1 MSFVVTEGQWTIQ
14 DVGETAVDEN
24 GLPALKVKVTDVN
37 RHQHLEGLVWSRS
50 LRSVVLRLIRAW
62 MVLLTETS
70 ERRR

>member
-1 MSFVVTEGQWTIQ
+1 MVTEGRWTIQ

-50 LRSVVLRLIRAW
+50 LRSVV
-62 MVLLTETS
+62 
-70 ERRR
+70 